1 MTAPAEPAWL
11 PALFSMSPWSPAV
24 TEALYSVFRR
34 DFVDNPACYQNCE
47 VWFFP
52 ERERGKELIFWH
64 LVEREDPPR
73 SGNRLPDFRRAERL
87 PWARAMLDHIDDPAV
102 LHWDY
107 AEGDG
112 DIHTYVWLQTLDYLI
127 VMKKYRDGRR
137 RLITAFWLEYEN
149 KRRKLAQKH
158 AQRLL

>member
-1 MTAPAEPAWL
+1 
-11 PALFSMSPWSPAV
+11 MSRRRGLRSASGIAV
-24 TEALYSVFRR
+24 K
-34 DFVDNPACYQNCE
+34 YQ
-47 VWFFP
+47 
-52 ERERGKELIFWH
+52 
-64 LVEREDPPR
+64 PR

-87 PWARAMLDHIDDPAV
+87 PWARAMLDHLDDPAV

-112 DIHTYVWLQTLDYLI
+112 DIHTYVWLQALDYLI
-127 VMKKYRDGRR
+127 VMKKYHDGRR
-137 RLITAFWLEYEN
+137 RLITAFRLEYEN